1 MELGGYCCSPFSI
14 KNIFISV
21 LKSFKEVLKKKK
33 DELKFENNK
42 NYTFYFSFE
51 ILERSSLK
59 QKKDELNIFISY
71 GDMGV
76 CRELSRVVGSRCN
89 IQYLGNT

>member
-1 MELGGYCCSPFSI
+1 MYE
-14 KNIFISV
+14 
-21 LKSFKEVLKKKK
+21 
-33 DELKFENNK
+33 
-42 NYTFYFSFE
+42 FYFSFE

-76 CRELSRVVGSRCN
+76 CRELLGVVGCRCQ
-89 IQYLGNT
+89 IQYLANA